1 MKSMISAKN
10 LRKSFGQHEV
20 LKGVSF
26 EVAPGEIFCLLGS
39 NGAGKTTAVNIL
51 ATLGKPN
58 GQGGG
63 GSASINGYDVVKQPA
78 YVRASISLTGQ
89 YAATDEILTGRD
101 NLHII
106 AGLRRLPNP
115 KEEAS
120 RLLEVFRLTD
130 AADKPVADYSGGMRR
145 RLDIAMSLMGNSPV
159 IFLDEPTTGLDPQ
172 NRIAMWELIREM
184 ARNGTTVFLTTQYLE
199 EAEQL
204 ADKVAI
210 LHEGI
215 IIAQG
220 SPKELREDM
229 YCEATQNLPTLED
242 VFLTHIGEK

>member
-1 MKSMISAKN
+1 MKNMISVKG

-58 GQGGG
+58 G
-63 GSASINGYDVVKQPA
+63 GSATINGFDVVKQPG

-106 AGLRRLPNP
+106 AALRRLPNP

-145 RLDIAMSLMGNSPV
+145 RLDIAMSLMGSSPV
-159 IFLDEPTTGLDPQ
+159 VFLDEPTTGLDPQ

-184 ARNGTTVFLTTQYLE
+184 SKGGTTVFLTTQYLE

-204 ADKVAI
+204 ADQVAI
-210 LHEGI
+210 LHEGV
-215 IIAQG
+215 IIAKG
-220 SPKELREDM
+220 SPQELREDM